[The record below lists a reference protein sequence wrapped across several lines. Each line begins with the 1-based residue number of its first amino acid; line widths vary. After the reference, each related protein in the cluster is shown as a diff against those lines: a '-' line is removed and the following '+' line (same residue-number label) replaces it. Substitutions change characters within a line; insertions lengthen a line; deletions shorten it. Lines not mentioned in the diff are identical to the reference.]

1 MLRLN
6 GYQCIAPGT
15 DSGFAVLDRPSV
27 VLVVDDDAIVRSY
40 VRKVLERAGFRVFE
54 AIDGLAGLAAW
65 HNLAGAV
72 ELVIT
77 DIRMPRM
84 RGDELATRIK
94 SESPALPV
102 IFISGE
108 PGEGKFHDPA
118 HGTYFLEKPFR
129 ADEIVGAAQRVLI
142 PR

>member
-6 GYQCIAPGT
+6 GYQFFAPGA
-15 DSGFAVLDRPSV
+15 DSGCAIIDRSSV
-27 VLVVDDDAIVRSY
+27 VLVVDDDETVRSY
-40 VRKVLERAGFRVFE
+40 IKAVLERVGFRVFE

-94 SESPALPV
+94 SESPAMPV
-102 IFISGE
+102 IFVSAE

-118 HGTYFLEKPFR
+118 RRIYFLEKPFR
-129 ADEIVGAAQRVLI
+129 ADEIVYAAQRVLMA
-142 PR
+142 R